1 MKKAVCIIFLLPV
14 LIFSLSGR
22 GSCFDIGETSDEI
35 STELF
40 SAMEDD
46 VADILDSMGINSEN
60 FLSYQDASL
69 SGIGN
74 FFKTTL
80 KDKAISCFK
89 NTSGVFAVTLMLCLV
104 SLFLGSDGDK
114 NYVSFISGSTVSLL
128 SVSVIENSLSAA
140 VSVLKLSGNFM
151 IAFVPVYTAVISLAG
166 GATSAFTYNSL
177 VLFFA
182 EAVSGVISSLTVD
195 FMGVFFCLAMAFSV
209 GDSISIDRF
218 LSFVNKAVGLVFG
231 FFASVFTGLLS
242 IKGVLCV
249 AADSVTVKGIRFL
262 ISSMIPVVGA
272 SISEAY
278 SSVLGSINLIKGSVA
293 AVGIIAVLVINLP
306 VIIENLIYCTVFSFL
321 AFMSES
327 CGDGKTAGILRCVSG
342 GIRILLLLC
351 VFEMFLLI
359 ISTGIMLSIK
369 GGG

>member
-1 MKKAVCIIFLLPV
+1 M
-14 LIFSLSGR
+14 LIFSFSPVAYCL
-22 GSCFDIGETSDEI
+22 DIGEISDEI
-35 STELF
+35 SSELF
-40 SAMEDD
+40 SAMDGD

-80 KDKAISCFK
+80 KDRALSCFK
-89 NTSGVFAVTLMLCLV
+89 KTSSLFAVTLILCLV
-104 SLFLGSDGDK
+104 SLLMGDDDK
-114 NYVSFISGSTVSLL
+114 GYLSLISGCAVSLM
-128 SVSVIENSLSAA
+128 SVSLIENCLSAA

-151 IAFVPVYTAVISLAG
+151 IAFVPVYTAVISFSG
-166 GATSAFTYNSL
+166 GAASAFTYNSL

-182 EAVSGVISSLTVD
+182 EAVSGIISSLTVD
-195 FMGVFFCLAMAFSV
+195 LTGIFFCLALAFSV
-209 GDSISIDRF
+209 GEAISLDRF
-218 LSFVNKAVGLVFG
+218 LSFVNKAVGLVLG
-231 FFASVFTGLLS
+231 FFASVFAGLLS

-249 AADSVTVKGIRFL
+249 AVDSVAVKGIRFL

-293 AVGIIAVLVINLP
+293 AVGIVAVIIINLP
-306 VIIENLIYCTVFSFL
+306 VVTENLIYCTVFSFL
-321 AFMSES
+321 GFMSES
-327 CGDGKTAGILRCVSG
+327 CGDGRTAGILRCFSG